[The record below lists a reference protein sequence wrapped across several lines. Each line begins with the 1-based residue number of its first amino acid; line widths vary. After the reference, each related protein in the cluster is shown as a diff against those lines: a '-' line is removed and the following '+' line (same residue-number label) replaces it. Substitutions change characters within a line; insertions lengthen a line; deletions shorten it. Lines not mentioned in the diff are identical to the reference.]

1 MIKQVNEYNAIMDC
15 LLDDS
20 FMKEFTIIIP
30 FSPEY
35 NSEYEMR
42 IKMYSSTLSSHHV
55 RNAKFNGDDKIFEKL
70 LNVVQPVLEDHAAPA
85 RKEDS
90 SFIDAYAITW
100 YLNSRDYPEIT
111 QELIDV
117 IVNDYNKKNDHISH
131 AIDSAVIRAFNMM
144 RNK

>member
-1 MIKQVNEYNAIMDC
+1 MIKQVNEYNAIVDC

-42 IKMYSSTLSSHHV
+42 IKMYSSMLSSQYV
-55 RNAKFNGDDKIFEKL
+55 RKAEFNGDDKIFEKL
-70 LNVVQPVLEDHAAPA
+70 LNVVQPVLEDHTTQA
-85 RKEDS
+85 RKHDS

-100 YLNSRDYPEIT
+100 YLNSSDFPEIT

-117 IVNDYNKKNDHISH
+117 IVADYNEKNDHTSR
-131 AIDSAVIRAFNMM
+131 AIDSAVISAFDKM
-144 RNK
+144 RNN